1 MVLPLLLAIVGGFVL
16 LVGADVAVEAAQGIA
31 RRFGV
36 PALVIGLTLTS
47 VGTSLPEIATNL
59 AAAASS
65 SSGNDAS
72 GIAVGNIVG
81 SNLSQITLLM
91 GVTGLVAGL
100 KVPRVVLTRDGPV
113 AVLAL
118 LAMFGVSQDGH
129 VSQAEGTIL
138 VALYGLYTLGLLVGV
153 RRSAAA
159 TRAERAPEDSDEA
172 ERSVAAHAVRL
183 ALGLAAVVGGAA
195 LLVGQAQVIA
205 EAAGLPKDLVG
216 LLVGVGTGLPEL
228 VVSMKAAR
236 SGDSGLALGN
246 LIGSNITDPLLSFGL
261 GAAVVPVT
269 VVGPVLWLDFPFWGL
284 STVVALAFL
293 ATKGRLDRWEGGV
306 LVAMF
311 AVWTAIRLVLVG

>member
-1 MVLPLLLAIVGGFVL
+1 
-16 LVGADVAVEAAQGIA
+16 
-31 RRFGV
+31 
-36 PALVIGLTLTS
+36 
-47 VGTSLPEIATNL
+47 
-59 AAAASS
+59 
-65 SSGNDAS
+65 
-72 GIAVGNIVG
+72 
-81 SNLSQITLLM
+81 
-91 GVTGLVAGL
+91 
-100 KVPRVVLTRDGPV
+100 
-113 AVLAL
+113 
-118 LAMFGVSQDGH
+118 
-129 VSQAEGTIL
+129 
-138 VALYGLYTLGLLVGV
+138 
-153 RRSAAA
+153 
-159 TRAERAPEDSDEA
+159 
-172 ERSVAAHAVRL
+172 
-183 ALGLAAVVGGAA
+183 
-195 LLVGQAQVIA
+195 VGQAQVIA